1 MKRLTYGGSTF
12 LVADSTA
19 DLLLDYAVALILQN
33 TVDVVQVT
41 ALLPTSGTAEFRVLV
56 GANVV
61 LLASGSDD
69 VRPEPD
75 NRAVELRM
83 REQIAKLTA
92 EPSSVWLD
100 GTSPLSEY
108 GF

>member
-1 MKRLTYGGSTF
+1 MKRLTYGSSTF

-41 ALLPTSGTAEFRVLV
+41 ALLPAVGTAEFRILV
-56 GANVV
+56 GASVV
-61 LLASGSDD
+61 LVPSDSND
-69 VRPEPD
+69 VRPAPD

-83 REQIAKLTA
+83 REQIARLTA